1 MKGCMAIVLAMYQD
15 ELYILSLAWAVYIL
29 PNECLY
35 TIPLP
40 AGGRLVVIRR
50 ELTGRHQCTTMTN
63 VHSHHSVLVHF
74 L

>member
-35 TIPLP
+35 HT
-40 AGGRLVVIRR
+40 
-50 ELTGRHQCTTMTN
+50 LTVMGSTSSYTEGAY
-63 VHSHHSVLVHF
+63 
-74 L
+74 